1 MTITLSLV
9 APEPFVVLNLN
20 SVFSLLWFTNL
31 APTEAL
37 SPPSLRKY
45 KAALLLS
52 VVPVFP
58 IDMPGQFPTPTAV
71 YKSPAELLVPCTCN
85 ND

>member
-9 APEPFVVLNLN
+9 APEPFVVLNLS

-52 VVPVFP
+52 VVPVFKYRGYTHKR
-58 IDMPGQFPTPTAV
+58 IKEIKREGD
-71 YKSPAELLVPCTCN
+71 
-85 ND
+85 